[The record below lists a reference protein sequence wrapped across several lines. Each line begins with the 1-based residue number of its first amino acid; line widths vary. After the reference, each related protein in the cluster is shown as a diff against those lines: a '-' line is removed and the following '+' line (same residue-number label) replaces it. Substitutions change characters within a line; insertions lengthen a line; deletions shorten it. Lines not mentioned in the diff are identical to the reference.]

1 VSLLCWES
9 VEREKRRDKRREER
23 REKEKREGEERERSD
38 RKEEGTSEAREERE
52 KRVRQECVLTTA
64 SLSGAIE
71 QEFAAIFDEELHPT
85 GGGAGDT
92 GAAGIPG
99 RCELNV
105 IVLMS
110 VYHLPGV
117 LYCAVY
123 YNVRCIT
130 LCGVLYCFI
139 AFPAISALTV

>member
-1 VSLLCWES
+1 MG
-9 VEREKRRDKRREER
+9 ER
-23 REKEKREGEERERSD
+23 REGEERGRRERERRD
-38 RKEEGTSEAREERE
+38 RKEKRTSEAREKRE

-110 VYHLPGV
+110 VYHLPNV

-123 YNVRCIT
+123 YPVRCII
-130 LCGVLYCFI
+130 LFYCLPCYFSTDSLVTRL
-139 AFPAISALTV
+139 PLV